1 MRRDIFRITAR
12 KKSKEGYFMFRFLNY
27 YRVLGFVLF
36 LAGLELTFR
45 SNSFILLRYLG
56 IFLLF
61 VGAFD
66 VITGRSMKASAIINA
81 PMPNK
86 ASSTHPDDVQATKSV
101 PIAFDKKNIIKSLL
115 KKNAIFSIIILLAA
129 VIIFKSSGSIGKKL
143 FSYQDVNTKANVP
156 NYFEDTGLSASK
168 IEPVIETVNLSSS
181 YLKNQVV
188 IKINSIEK
196 TPKGTYL
203 NISIENNGKKSVQLT
218 NYEKFVIVDSNNTVY
233 NLVRSNCSYKI
244 FDPIDCSSSS
254 ELKLA
259 FAPCDSAS
267 KITKLKGQ
275 FWALDNGVQEVPFE
289 IVIKK

>member
-1 MRRDIFRITAR
+1 
-12 KKSKEGYFMFRFLNY
+12 MFRFLNY

-45 SNSFILLRYLG
+45 SNSFILLKYLG

-81 PMPNK
+81 PMPKNT
-86 ASSTHPDDVQATKSV
+86 SSTNTGNVQATEIPSA
-101 PIAFDKKNIIKSLL
+101 AFDKRNIIKSLL
-115 KKNAIFSIIILLAA
+115 KKNAVFSIIILLIA
-129 VIIFKSSGSIGKKL
+129 VILFKSSGSIGRKL
-143 FSYQDVNTKANVP
+143 FSYQDVNTKINSP
-156 NYFEDTGLSASK
+156 NYFGDTELSTSK
-168 IEPVIETVNLSSS
+168 VEPIIETINLSKA
-181 YLKNQVV
+181 YLKDQVV
-188 IKINSIEK
+188 ININSIEK

-203 NISIENNGKKSVQLT
+203 NISIKNNGKKSVQLT
-218 NYEKFVIVDSNNTVY
+218 NYEKFEIMDSNNSTY

-244 FDPIDCSSSS
+244 FDPIDASSSS

-259 FAPCDSAS
+259 FSPCESAS
-267 KITKLKGQ
+267 KITKFKGQ